1 VPGVVLRRA
10 TSSSLAD
17 TGFALAR
24 RVTSILDAIPDL
36 VREADTVAIEG
47 FTHLTCFA
55 AGHDHPA
62 REARAP
68 FP

>member
-1 VPGVVLRRA
+1 
-10 TSSSLAD
+10 
-17 TGFALAR
+17 
-24 RVTSILDAIPDL
+24 VTSILDAIPDL
-36 VREADTVAIEG
+36 VRVADTVAIEG

>member
-1 VPGVVLRRA
+1 MAG
-10 TSSSLAD
+10 
-17 TGFALAR
+17 

-36 VREADTVAIEG
+36 VRDADTVAIEG

-62 REARAP
+62 REARRAISVTA
-68 FP
+68 